1 MLQRPKKRIWPLP
14 SCRSCSN
21 IRRHAAGEI
30 SGSSPSITNSR
41 ASACQKLSPLTLVY
55 FFAGA
60 VALLAE
66 PPELRM
72 ALKKSDDGSSTS
84 TSLFRLKLAL

>member
-1 MLQRPKKRIWPLP
+1 MLQRPKKRIWPFP
-14 SCRSCSN
+14 SWSSCSN
-21 IRRHAAGEI
+21 IRRHPAGEI
-30 SGSSPSITNSR
+30 SGSSPSITSSK
-41 ASACQKLSPLTLVY
+41 ASACQKLLPFTVVY

-60 VALLAE
+60 AALAA

-84 TSLFRLKLAL
+84 TSLLRLKLAL